1 MTTAKPRQ
9 RAYVCSRNLHSSFDA
24 KTSPVS
30 GSFCYSGGLA
40 ANRLLKAGRKCAGI
54 EGNSYSAF
62 ITITLRK
69 AKIEGRNS
77 EEGLPE
83 DPQENPLSPL
93 FATRNDESG
102 VDIGGR
108 RGWWSTLVVRSQ
120 AESSWPRLHPWNHG
134 GTDVEQ
140 WNCSARGVHHRVK
153 RP

>member
-24 KTSPVS
+24 KTSPVL
-30 GSFCYSGGLA
+30 GLFCHSRGLA
-40 ANRLLKAGRKCAGI
+40 ANRLLKVGRKYAGI
-54 EGNSYSAF
+54 EGNSCSAF
-62 ITITLRK
+62 ITIILRK

-77 EEGLPE
+77 EGGLPE
-83 DPQENPLSPL
+83 DSQENPLSPL

-120 AESSWPRLHPWNHG
+120 ADPTASRN
-134 GTDVEQ
+134 
-140 WNCSARGVHHRVK
+140 
-153 RP
+153 